1 MGVAKMRVL
10 LSTWGSRGDVEPLL
24 GLAVALRELGAEVRM
39 CAPPDFA
46 DLLARVGVPMVPAG
60 KSVRE
65 LVHGVHDRK
74 PSTPADAPR
83 VAAELVAA
91 QFETV
96 AAAAEGCDALV
107 ASGLMPA
114 GARTVAEVRGI
125 PYVLVAFHPG
135 SFPSAH
141 HVPLSRPGKPFPPGV
156 TDNRVLWEV
165 DAERVQALYGAPLN
179 AHRATLGL
187 SPVDNVRDHVFT
199 DSPWLAADPILAPW
213 PGSPDLDVVQTGA
226 WILPDE
232 RQLPADVEAFL
243 DAGTPPVYVSFGSV
257 RAPVA
262 AARVAIEAIRAQGHR
277 ALVSRGWAD
286 LAPIDDRDDCF
297 VVGEV
302 NHQKLFGRMA
312 AVVHH
317 GGAGTT
323 TTAAVAGAP
332 QVVVPQI
339 ADQPYW
345 ACRVAE
351 LGIGAAHHGPTPTVE
366 SLSAA
371 LETALRPETR
381 TRATAVAATIR
392 TDGATVAAKR
402 LLAFQH
408 RHRGAVPA
416 DARHGTTTSRP

>member
-1 MGVAKMRVL
+1 MRVL

-46 DLLARVGVPMVPAG
+46 GLLARVGVPMVPAG
-60 KSVRE
+60 RSVRA
-65 LVHGVHDRK
+65 LVHGAHDRK

-107 ASGLMPA
+107 ATGLMPA

-125 PYVLVAFHPG
+125 PYVLAAFQPG
-135 SFPSAH
+135 SFPSPH
-141 HVPLSRPGKPFPPGV
+141 HVPLPRPGKPFPPGV
-156 TDNRVLWEV
+156 TDNRVLWDV

-179 AHRATLGL
+179 AYRARLGL
-187 SPVDNVRDHVFT
+187 PPVDNVRDHVFT
-199 DSPWLAADPILAPW
+199 DRPWLAADPTLAPW
-213 PGSPDLDVVQTGA
+213 PGSPNLDLVQTGA

-232 RQLPADVEAFL
+232 RPLPADLEAFL
-243 DAGTPPVYVSFGSV
+243 DEGTAPVYASFGSV
-257 RAPVA
+257 RAPED
-262 AARVAIEAIRAQGHR
+262 AARVAIEAIRAHGRR
-277 ALVSRGWAD
+277 AVVSRGWAD
-286 LAPIDDRDDCF
+286 LARIDDRDDCF

-302 NHQKLFGRMA
+302 NHQALFPRMA

-323 TTAAVAGAP
+323 TTATRAGAP

-345 ACRVAE
+345 AGRVAD
-351 LGIGAAHHGPTPTVE
+351 LGIGAAHDGPTPTIE

-371 LETALRPETR
+371 LKTALTPETR
-381 TRATAVAATIR
+381 ARATEVAGLIR
-392 TDGATVAAKR
+392 TDGATVAAKM
-402 LLAFQH
+402 LLALQH
-408 RHRGAVPA
+408 SHRGVVAA
-416 DARHGTTTSRP
+416 DT

>member
-1 MGVAKMRVL
+1 MPQNRWPKPEAAEMGLRMRVL

-24 GLAVALRELGAEVRM
+24 GLAVALRALGAEVRM

-46 DLLARVGVPMVPAG
+46 DLAARVGVPMVPTG
-60 KSVRE
+60 RSVRA
-65 LVHGVHDRK
+65 LVHGDKQQK

-91 QFETV
+91 QFESLGPATK
-96 AAAAEGCDALV
+96 GCEVLV
-107 ASGLMPA
+107 ATGLMPA
-114 GARTVAEVRGI
+114 GARTVAEERGI
-125 PYVLVAFHPG
+125 PYVLAAFAPR
-135 SFPSAH
+135 SLPSPH
-141 HVPLSRPGKPFPPGV
+141 FTPLPRPGKPFPPGV

-179 AHRATLGL
+179 AHRVALGL
-187 SPVDNVRDHVFT
+187 PPVHNIRDHVFT
-199 DSPWLAADPILAPW
+199 DRPWLAADPILSPW
-213 PGSPDLDVVQTGA
+213 RGSPHLDVVQTGA

-232 RQLPADVEAFL
+232 RPLPAELAAFL

-257 RAPVA
+257 RAPEDA
-262 AARVAIEAIRAQGHR
+262 AEVAIKAIRAQGR
-277 ALVSRGWAD
+277 RILASRGWAD
-286 LAPIDDRDDCF
+286 LSLIDDRDDCF

-302 NHQKLFGRMA
+302 NHQALFGRVA

-323 TTAAVAGAP
+323 TTATRAGAP

-345 ACRVAE
+345 AGRVAE
-351 LGIGAAHHGPTPTVE
+351 LGIGVAHDGSTPTCE

-371 LETALRPETR
+371 LRIALYPETR
-381 TRATAVAATIR
+381 ERATAVAATIR
-392 TDGATVAAKR
+392 TDGAATAAT
-402 LLAFQH
+402 LLLD
-408 RHRGAVPA
+408 AV
-416 DARHGTTTSRP
+416 GQGV

>member
-1 MGVAKMRVL
+1 MRVL

-46 DLLARVGVPMVPAG
+46 DISARVGVPMVPAG
-60 KSVRE
+60 RSVRE
-65 LVHGVHDRK
+65 LVHGKHDRK

-96 AAAAEGCDALV
+96 GAAAEDCDALV
-107 ASGLMPA
+107 ATGLMPA
-114 GARTVAEVRGI
+114 GARTVADVRGI
-125 PYVLVAFHPG
+125 PYVLAAFHSG
-135 SFPSAH
+135 SFPSPNYA
-141 HVPLSRPGKPFPPGV
+141 PMQRPGKPFPPGE

-179 AHRATLGL
+179 AQRAALGL
-187 SPVDNVRDHVFT
+187 PPVDNVRDHVFT
-199 DSPWLAADPILAPW
+199 DSPWLAADPTLNPW
-213 PGSPDLDVVQTGA
+213 DGSPYLDVVQTGA
-226 WILPDE
+226 WILPDD
-232 RQLPADVEAFL
+232 RPLPADLRAFL
-243 DAGTPPVYVSFGSV
+243 DAGTPPVYASFGSV
-257 RAPVA
+257 RAPED
-262 AARVAIEAIRAQGHR
+262 AARVAIEAIRAQGRR
-277 ALVSRGWAD
+277 AVVASGWAD
-286 LAPIDDRDDCF
+286 LARIDDRDDCF
-297 VVGEV
+297 LVGEV
-302 NHQKLFGRMA
+302 NHQALFPRMA

-323 TTAAVAGAP
+323 TTATGAGAP

-345 ACRVAE
+345 AGRVAA
-351 LGIGAAHHGPTPTVE
+351 LGIGAAHDGSTPTIE

-371 LETALRPETR
+371 LKAALTPEVR
-381 TRATAVAATIR
+381 ARATEVAGLIG

-402 LLAFQH
+402 LLALEH
-408 RHRGAVPA
+408 RHRGVVAA
-416 DARHGTTTSRP
+416 DS